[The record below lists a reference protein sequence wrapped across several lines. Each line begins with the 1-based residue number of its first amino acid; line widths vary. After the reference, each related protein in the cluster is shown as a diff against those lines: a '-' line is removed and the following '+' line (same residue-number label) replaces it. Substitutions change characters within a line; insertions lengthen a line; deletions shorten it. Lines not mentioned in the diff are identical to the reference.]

1 MIAKTAVAVTDQ
13 HGILG
18 KRQIQNEAI
27 TNFLELEQQGRGEV
41 ERRVKEWEPIK
52 EKGHV
57 EVGLGGMQAHPRHT
71 RRSRDRVG
79 VIRLMHMPKKTDS
92 NSFHGTER
100 KLRTD
105 QEYVIGIP
113 TLQ

>member
-1 MIAKTAVAVTDQ
+1 MFK
-13 HGILG
+13 
-18 KRQIQNEAI
+18 KQIQNGAI
-27 TNFLELEQQGRGEV
+27 TDFLELKQQGRGEV
-41 ERRVKEWEPIK
+41 ERRMNERIAVE
-52 EKGHV
+52 EKGHI
-57 EVGLGGMQAHPRHT
+57 EVGLCGVQAHPRHT
-71 RRSRDRVG
+71 GRSRDRVG

-105 QEYVIGIP
+105 HEYVIGIP